1 MTVRAGDVVRFDSMA
16 PEEEPLGTIVSICTA
31 SGCADVMWDDGE
43 IYTHDD
49 CDLEVVCA
57 A

>member
-1 MTVRAGDVVRFDSMA
+1 MA